1 MAQDIDPELVG
12 SYFASEQLDDVD
24 PRRQVTWR
32 IGDAMRRITDRLV
45 ATSSP
50 LDDLESILA
59 DLEAAAE
66 RLGQFDFGRSYE
78 GYAEAALAGTSDGS
92 DGGDGGSDG
101 DGDDG
106 GSDGPPSGHADF
118 SPVIGRANPLAPPVE
133 LEVTTDRVIGTVT
146 FGHAYEGPPGH
157 VHGGW
162 VAAAF
167 DEVLGAVQAMSG
179 NPGMTA
185 HLEIDYKRPTPLH
198 VPLRFEAWIDRVEGR
213 KIFCTCHLFSAD
225 AGDPDGETHL
235 RAESRGLFISI
246 DFSKIAA
253 LTSERDAS
261 D

>member
-1 MAQDIDPELVG
+1 MAHDIDPELARAFF
-12 SYFASEQLDDVD
+12 SAERLDDVD

-32 IGDAMRRITDRLV
+32 IGDAMRAITDRLV
-45 ATSSP
+45 ATTSP
-50 LDDLESILA
+50 QAELEAILA

-66 RLGQFDFGRSYE
+66 RLGQFDFGRRYE
-78 GYAEAALAGTSDGS
+78 GYAEAALAGSRDGA
-92 DGGDGGSDG
+92 GGEDAGEAEEGSG
-101 DGDDG
+101 N
-106 GSDGPPSGHADF
+106 DGPPTGHADF

-133 LEVTTDRVIGTVT
+133 LDVVDDRVVGTVT

-225 AGDPDGETHL
+225 AGDPGGEEHL

-246 DFSKIAA
+246 DFSKVAA
-253 LTSERDAS
+253 LTSQRDRATS
-261 D
+261 

>member
-1 MAQDIDPELVG
+1 MPDEIDPELARAF
-12 SYFASEQLDDVD
+12 FAAERLDQVD

-32 IGDAMRRITDRLV
+32 IGDAMRAITDRLV
-45 ATSSP
+45 ATTSP
-50 LDDLESILA
+50 QAELEAILA

-66 RLGQFDFGRSYE
+66 RLGRFDFGRRYE
-78 GYAEAALAGTSDGS
+78 GYAEAALAGTSD
-92 DGGDGGSDG
+92 DPEEGDR
-101 DGDDG
+101 
-106 GSDGPPSGHADF
+106 GSDGPPAGHADF

-133 LEVTTDRVIGTVT
+133 LDVEGDRVIGTVT

-225 AGDPDGETHL
+225 AGDPGGEEHL

-253 LTSERDAS
+253 LTSQRDSS